1 MSASILS
8 RKDHGFR
15 PAFCLNTNT
24 VISFL
29 EGASTP
35 RCRPCRV
42 PSWVRNWWGFFFAV
56 IGAVTRLPVDR
67 LLTRRRRPRLSPF
80 FPRRGAAALAVVG
93 AVALFAAVVAA
104 AALPQGLPPPSSSPS
119 RRCRSSPWSCP
130 SPLGGGQKGRQT
142 ATFSA
147 R

>member
-8 RKDHGFR
+8 RKDHGCR
-15 PAFCLNTNT
+15 PPFCLNTNT

-80 FPRRGAAALAVVG
+80 FPRRGVAALRRGPAPP
-93 AVALFAAVVAA
+93 LLAA
-104 AALPQGLPPPSSSPS
+104 GRRGGRRRRS
-119 RRCRSSPWSCP
+119 RRGNPFLAHGEIHLR
-130 SPLGGGQKGRQT
+130 
-142 ATFSA
+142 
-147 R
+147 